1 MSPIFDQFH
10 EEYGG
15 RLIFFT
21 CDVDDA
27 DDVAAKCGVAA
38 MPTFQFY
45 KNGMKIQEMLGADQ
59 TRLLSLIQKH
69 AL

>member
-1 MSPIFDQFH
+1 MSPVFDQFH

-21 CDVDDA
+21 CDVDHA
-27 DDVAAKCGVAA
+27 DEVAAKCGISA

-45 KNGMKIQEMLGADQ
+45 KNGEKIEEMMGADQ
-59 TRLLSLIQKH
+59 KKLLSLIIKY
-69 AL
+69 AP